1 MASGII
7 NSAGFLGG
15 PILTEDADE
24 DADEDDDECDDF
36 GDDEADE
43 AEEDEPLLLASNP

>member
-24 DADEDDDECDDF
+24 DADEDDDF

-43 AEEDEPLLLASNP
+43 ADEDEPLLLASNP